1 MPETITV
8 QRRVDGAY
16 LVGDAPPEID
26 IARELLAADHDEKW
40 MQVDGD
46 LVTLTLTN
54 GTWRYRIVE
63 RHEQTVRAV
72 REVISNA

>member
-1 MPETITV
+1 MSETITIE
-8 QRRVDGAY
+8 RRTDGVY

-26 IARELLAADHDEKW
+26 IAHEFLAADHDEKW
-40 MQVDGD
+40 IQVNGD

-63 RHEQTVRAV
+63 RQEQVVRAA
-72 REVISNA
+72 REVIR